1 METIDQIIARE
12 GEQTF
17 QRTSPLTSRP
27 FWNGESVEAFK
38 DLLAAYKEAVTE
50 KGRGFVA
57 NPQTLENIKA
67 LAVWLTTAS
76 DKRGVY
82 LGGNCGNGKTTMMA
96 AFEKVC
102 RKRGMR
108 VLRTSAPKMVAWH
121 LEGHSVLDLPYQE
134 KVICID
140 DLGTEAAESMVY
152 GNKVSVMA
160 DFFEEAY
167 KTNCF
172 LFVTSNLGA
181 QEIQDRYGERV
192 RDRFREIFHSKKFT
206 NPSFR

>member
-1 METIDQIIARE
+1 MD
-12 GEQTF
+12 
-17 QRTSPLTSRP
+17 
-27 FWNGESVEAFK
+27 AFK
-38 DLLAAYKEAVTE
+38 DLLAAYKEVVTE
-50 KGRGFVA
+50 RGRQFVA
-57 NPQTLENIKA
+57 DGQTLENIKT
-67 LAVWLTTAS
+67 LAIWLTTAS
-76 DKRGVY
+76 GKRGIY

-102 RKRGMR
+102 RMRGMR

-121 LEGHSVLDLPYQE
+121 LDGHSVLDLPYQE
-134 KVICID
+134 SVICID

-167 KTNCF
+167 KTKCF

-181 QEIQDRYGERV
+181 QEIEDRYGERV

-206 NPSFR
+206 NQSFR

>member
-1 METIDQIIARE
+1 M
-12 GEQTF
+12 F
-17 QRTSPLTSRP
+17 QATSALTSRP
-27 FWNGESVEAFK
+27 FWSGEAVDAFK
-38 DLLAAYKEAVTE
+38 DLLAAYKETVKE
-50 KGRGFVA
+50 KGREFVA
-57 NPQTLENIKA
+57 DRQTLENIKA
-67 LAVWLTTAS
+67 LAVWLTAS
-76 DKRGVY
+76 SGKRGIY

-108 VLRTSAPKMVAWH
+108 VLRTSAPKMVAWQ
-121 LEGHSVLDLPYQE
+121 LDGHSVLDLPYQE

-181 QEIQDRYGERV
+181 QEIEQRYGERV

-206 NPSFR
+206 NQSYR

>member
-1 METIDQIIARE
+1 MC
-12 GEQTF
+12 

-27 FWNGESVEAFK
+27 FWDGEAVDAFK
-38 DLLAAYKEAVTE
+38 ELLAAYKEKVSE
-50 KGRGFVA
+50 KGREFVA
-57 NPQTLENIKA
+57 DRHTLENIKA
-67 LAVWLTTAS
+67 LSVWLTSAPG
-76 DKRGVY
+76 KRGIY

-102 RKRGMR
+102 TRRGMR
-108 VLRTSAPKMVAWH
+108 VLRTSAPRMVAWH
-121 LEGHSVLDLPYQE
+121 LDGHSVLDLPYQE
-134 KVICID
+134 KVICVD

-167 KTNCF
+167 KTGCF

-181 QEIQDRYGERV
+181 QEIEDRYGERV
-192 RDRFREIFHSKKFT
+192 RDRFREMFHSKKFT
-206 NPSFR
+206 NPSYR